1 MNLQKKLVFMQK
13 KVNIVNNIDV
23 LIKQLLN
30 DINGQQMILNY
41 NIKINIKKIS
51 KINN

>member
-30 DINGQQMILNY
+30 DINGH
-41 NIKINIKKIS
+41 
-51 KINN
+51 